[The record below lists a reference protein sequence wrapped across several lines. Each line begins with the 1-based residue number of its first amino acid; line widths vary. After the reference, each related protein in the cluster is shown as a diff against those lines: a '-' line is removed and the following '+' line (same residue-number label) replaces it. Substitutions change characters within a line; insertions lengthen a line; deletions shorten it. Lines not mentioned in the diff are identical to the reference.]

1 VLAGSLSSVGD
12 AVVGNAEW
20 SGRRSVARPDP
31 KDVAAYEAEFRQSY
45 VGGPPPPLQAPIE
58 LCDYDPAW
66 PQLYQRE
73 AARIRSVLGDRV
85 VRLEHVGS
93 TSVPGLAAKPILDLV
108 LEVPDAA
115 DEAAYLPAM
124 QAAGYVLRLREPEWH
139 QHRLFKGPDTDINLH
154 VFSAGS
160 PETDQMVR
168 FRDRLR
174 TEPADRELYLRTK
187 RELAARTWTYV
198 QQYADAKTAVIGEI
212 LAHSEDGGTP

>member
-1 VLAGSLSSVGD
+1 M
-12 AVVGNAEW
+12 GNP

-31 KDVAAYEAEFRQSY
+31 NDVAAYKAEFRESY

-58 LCDYDPAW
+58 LHDYDPAW

-85 VRLEHVGS
+85 MRLEHVGS
-93 TSVPGLAAKPILDLV
+93 TSVPGLPAKPIVDLV

-124 QAAGYVLRLREPEWH
+124 AAAGYVLRIREPEWH

-154 VFSAGS
+154 LFSAAS
-160 PETDQMVR
+160 PETDRMVR

-174 TEPADRELYLRTK
+174 AEAADRELYLRTK
-187 RELAARTWTYV
+187 RELAGRAWTYV

-212 LAHSEDGGTP
+212 LAHAEDGGTP

>member
-1 VLAGSLSSVGD
+1 M
-12 AVVGNAEW
+12 GNP
-20 SGRRSVARPDP
+20 SGKRSVARPDP
-31 KDVAAYEAEFRQSY
+31 KDVAAYEAEFRESY
-45 VGGPPPPLQAPIE
+45 VGELPAPLRAPIE
-58 LCDYDPAW
+58 LCVYDPSW

-73 AARIRSVLGDRV
+73 AARIRSVLSDRV

-93 TSVPGLAAKPILDLV
+93 TSVPGLAAKPIVDLV

-124 QAAGYVLRLREPEWH
+124 VAAGYLLRLREPGWH

-154 VFSAGS
+154 VFSAAS
-160 PETDQMVR
+160 PETDRMVR

-174 TEPADRELYLRTK
+174 TEPADRELYLGTK

-198 QQYADAKTAVIGEI
+198 QQYADAKTTVIGET
-212 LAHSEDGGTP
+212 LARAQGTEAPS

>member
-1 VLAGSLSSVGD
+1 MGNLSGKK
-12 AVVGNAEW
+12 
-20 SGRRSVARPDP
+20 SVARPDP
-31 KDVAAYEAEFRQSY
+31 SDVAAYEAEFPESY
-45 VGGPPPPLQAPIE
+45 VGRPPPALQAPIE

-93 TSVPGLAAKPILDLV
+93 TSVPGLAAKPIVDLV

-115 DEAAYLPAM
+115 DQAAYLPAM
-124 QAAGYVLRLREPEWH
+124 EAAGYVLRLREPEWH

-160 PETDQMVR
+160 PETDRMVR
-168 FRDRLR
+168 FRDRLLD
-174 TEPADRELYLRTK
+174 PADRELYLGTK
-187 RELAARTWTYV
+187 RELAARAWTYV

-212 LAHSEDGGTP
+212 LARAQGTDAPS